1 MIPDV
6 QMADRAVADAHE
18 RSYGRLVG
26 WLFRRTGDLQLA
38 EDAVSAAFAS
48 AVVTWRRS
56 GVPDS
61 PEAWLRV
68 AARNH
73 ALNALR
79 AVTRVTSV
87 PPEVFEL
94 REGPIDSIPQF
105 DDRLGLL
112 FVCAHPAVDH
122 RMHAPIMLQAVLGVD
137 AARIGRVFLTAPAT
151 MGRRLSRA
159 KAKIRDAGIRFRI
172 PEPPEWR
179 ARVGTVLQPIYAVY
193 GVSDPIADG
202 PDDRDE
208 LLRAEAVRL
217 ARLII
222 ELLPD
227 HAEGWGLLA
236 LLLHTESRRT
246 ARIVDA
252 AFVPLSEQDVAL
264 WSAPLRSEAE
274 RALRHAAQIGTP
286 GRFQLEAAISGA
298 HSARADGL
306 QMPWSAITTLYEALL
321 IVAPSVGATISAASV
336 RAELGDGPGARA
348 LLDRIAPEL
357 VSEHQPYWVC
367 RARVARL
374 DGDQQAVRRALQR
387 ALGLTSNSAVRQYL
401 LAQMSTK
408 GGATLGAPSRVA
420 TDRD

>member
-38 EDAVSAAFAS
+38 EDAVFAAFAS

-112 FVCAHPAVDH
+112 FVCAHPAVNH

-151 MGRRLSRA
+151 MGQRLSRA

-172 PEPPEWR
+172 PEPSEWR
-179 ARVGTVLQPIYAVY
+179 ARVGTVLQAIYAVY

-217 ARLII
+217 ARLIV

-227 HAEGWGLLA
+227 HAEG
-236 LLLHTESRRT
+236 
-246 ARIVDA
+246 
-252 AFVPLSEQDVAL
+252 
-264 WSAPLRSEAE
+264 
-274 RALRHAAQIGTP
+274 
-286 GRFQLEAAISGA
+286 
-298 HSARADGL
+298 
-306 QMPWSAITTLYEALL
+306 
-321 IVAPSVGATISAASV
+321 
-336 RAELGDGPGARA
+336 
-348 LLDRIAPEL
+348 
-357 VSEHQPYWVC
+357 
-367 RARVARL
+367 
-374 DGDQQAVRRALQR
+374 
-387 ALGLTSNSAVRQYL
+387 
-401 LAQMSTK
+401 
-408 GGATLGAPSRVA
+408 LGAPRSVAAHGEPSHSADRRWRIRSAVGAGRRTVVGAAALRGRESSSPRCPDRHSRPIPAGGGHQRCALREGRRAADALVGHHHALRSVA
-420 TDRD
+420 DCRTVGRRDNQRSERAGRTRRWPRCKSPSGSDRTRAGE